1 MPKKLVINVGAIIT
15 RLMIASFFITT
26 FRLFDVTEEKA
37 SITPNRMFEY
47 VSAISIAWRL
57 SIATPSTKSMSSSS
71 NLINLVVFIF
81 CKSRELLLS
90 DVAK

>member
-37 SITPNRMFEY
+37 SITANKMFE
-47 VSAISIAWRL
+47 
-57 SIATPSTKSMSSSS
+57 
-71 NLINLVVFIF
+71 
-81 CKSRELLLS
+81 
-90 DVAK
+90 